1 MAHDFD
7 TPIERQDTDCV
18 KWSVYERDVIP
29 MWVADMDF
37 SAPAPVLEAL
47 HQRIDH
53 GVFGYQMD
61 CPSLREVL
69 VDRLQTRHGIQ
80 ATSEELLFTPGIVS
94 ALNIVCRTFGEPGD
108 GVLVNTP
115 IYPPFL
121 SAPRVGDKVVQT
133 APLAETHDG
142 SCLRYEIDFDALE
155 AAVTPRTKIFLF
167 CNPHNPVGRVYT
179 RMELERIAD
188 FVLRHDLIL
197 CSDEIH
203 CDLLHPGSRHI
214 SIASLSP
221 EIAERT
227 ITLSAPSKTFNIP
240 GLGLGFAVIEN
251 PEFMRKLRSAIYENA
266 AFVNTLAYTAAE
278 AAYRDGQAWLD
289 ALLVYLTENRDL
301 LVDFMREHLPQIP
314 LTKPEGTYLAWLDC
328 RALNTEESPYRFFL
342 NHARIA
348 FNDGASFGEDGKG
361 FVRLNYG
368 CTRSTL
374 VDALDR
380 MREAVQAVS

>member
-7 TPIERQDTDCV
+7 TLIDRQDTDCV
-18 KWSVYERDVIP
+18 KWSIYERDVIP

-94 ALNIVCRTFGEPGD
+94 ALNIICRTFGEPGD

-121 SAPRVGDKVVQT
+121 SAPKVGDKVVQT
-133 APLAETHDG
+133 VPLAEARDG

-179 RMELERIAD
+179 RVELERIAD

-197 CSDEIH
+197 FSDEIH
-203 CDLLHPGSRHI
+203 CDLLHPGSQHI
-214 SIASLSP
+214 SIASLST

-251 PEFMRKLRSAIYENA
+251 PEFMRKMRSAIYENA

-289 ALLVYLTENRDL
+289 GLLAYLTENRDL
-301 LVDFMREHLPQIP
+301 MVDFMHEHLPQIP

-328 RALNTEESPYRFFL
+328 RSLNTEESPYTFFL

-348 FNDGASFGEDGKG
+348 FNDGAAFGEDGQG

-374 VDALDR
+374 VDALER
-380 MREAVQAVS
+380 MREAVNAIS

>member
-1 MAHDFD
+1 MAHDFN
-7 TPIERQDTDCV
+7 TPIERLDTDCV

-37 SAPAPVLEAL
+37 SAPAPVLDAL
-47 HQRIDH
+47 HKRIDH
-53 GVFGYQMD
+53 GVFGYQID

-121 SAPRVGDKVVQT
+121 SAPKVGDKVVQI
-133 APLAETHDG
+133 APLAETRDG

-179 RMELERIAD
+179 RVELERIAD

-203 CDLLHPGSRHI
+203 CDLLHPGSQHV
-214 SIASLSP
+214 SIASLSQ

-251 PEFMRKLRSAIYENA
+251 PEFMRMMRSAIYENA
-266 AFVNTLAYTAAE
+266 AVVNRLAYTAAE

-301 LVDFMREHLPQIP
+301 MVDFMHEHLPQIP

-328 RALNTEESPYRFFL
+328 RALNTDESPYQFFL
-342 NHARIA
+342 KHARIA
-348 FNDGASFGEDGKG
+348 FNDGEAFGEDGKG

-374 VDALDR
+374 VDALER
-380 MREAVQAVS
+380 MREAVNRLS